1 MFHVLLCFSYTKIP
15 FYLYLSFQV
24 QSGQTW
30 FKILTLSLWKWFRF
44 NNNSLSAYYLKFPN
58 RRFWNFYNLF
68 SFSSFLA
75 LKVKYLR
82 HLLIN
87 HPNFFSESSYRNYL
101 KLKKNIL
108 SNHQENLENI
118 VYVKFELHKN
128 FIKKLESI
136 YSGAFLRKLHKS

>member
-101 KLKKNIL
+101 KFKKKYFIQPPGEPWKHRLCEVRATQKFHKKTWRVDIL
-108 SNHQENLENI
+108 WRI
-118 VYVKFELHKN
+118 FEK
-128 FIKKLESI
+128 I
-136 YSGAFLRKLHKS
+136 A